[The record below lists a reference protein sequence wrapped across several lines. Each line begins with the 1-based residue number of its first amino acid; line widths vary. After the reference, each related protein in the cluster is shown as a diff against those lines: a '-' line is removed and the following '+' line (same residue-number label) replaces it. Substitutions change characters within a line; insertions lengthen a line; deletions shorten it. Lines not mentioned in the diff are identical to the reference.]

1 MAHFDCNS
9 TTNIWHLM
17 ESMVFTD
24 CEPLRA
30 MLNLRQ
36 DWSSRNE
43 MRGRRTWS
51 PCEIVRDSWF
61 LAETSNIVR
70 NMRGRKASLR
80 FNASNDTHSRKQR
93 RFIVLRTQR
102 YVSLV
107 EELLGDLLVKKSLY
121 DTFHPTS
128 LSTAI
133 FFYAAS
139 VIRSLYPLFHW
150 ISGKSQNLR
159 EPVWQHLQRSLLD
172 HLPLGP
178 RTLPSEPRHCSLLSA
193 LHHLLKADNL
203 RIEAGSDWSGASGME
218 IQKSLDSAQ
227 QQLACMLGQGG
238 KLLQHFTFPKAF
250 VFFHLLDRLDCHA
263 VAAIKSEM
271 LGKKYNMSTRTFWMH
286 VMPAA
291 HTESNHVRGKGFF
304 HCGGDRFIHREVAKS
319 RVDGGEFR
327 FVEVGASLGG
337 CSWTVLTSHPRSK
350 ALAIEAYKPA
360 ADAMR
365 RTALEN
371 GLADRLMVFESFVSS
386 NSTCP
391 GRIRVFERH
400 EFVDKDEVQRLT
412 LTDLTGVLEYK
423 CKTAALSSI
432 LQSWSNATVDL
443 LRIHVDGFE
452 MDVLRSLEKSW
463 PKIQSLSLALWASR
477 HFPRDYDP
485 AAISQLLRDFGCDIE
500 LHFMV
505 SPLDGR
511 AYSLEALRNEAVIHA
526 LQRSEIRTPQTMTL
540 LAFCGNKRCGRGF
553 VNFFLT
559 SLDRTWEDCTVWVE
573 RGVPN
578 ESKADILFHNWRNET
593 EFKFKALIYLF
604 SWFDTSIRN
613 ISYTVKGSLAAKL
626 ARYGCSKLETVTTVA
641 KVVVERWAVASSS
654 N

>member
-291 HTESNHVRGKGFF
+291 HTE
-304 HCGGDRFIHREVAKS
+304 
-319 RVDGGEFR
+319 
-327 FVEVGASLGG
+327 
-337 CSWTVLTSHPRSK
+337 
-350 ALAIEAYKPA
+350 
-360 ADAMR
+360 
-365 RTALEN
+365 
-371 GLADRLMVFESFVSS
+371 
-386 NSTCP
+386 
-391 GRIRVFERH
+391 
-400 EFVDKDEVQRLT
+400 
-412 LTDLTGVLEYK
+412 
-423 CKTAALSSI
+423 
-432 LQSWSNATVDL
+432 
-443 LRIHVDGFE
+443 
-452 MDVLRSLEKSW
+452 
-463 PKIQSLSLALWASR
+463 IQS
-477 HFPRDYDP
+477 
-485 AAISQLLRDFGCDIE
+485 C
-500 LHFMV
+500 
-505 SPLDGR
+505 
-511 AYSLEALRNEAVIHA
+511 
-526 LQRSEIRTPQTMTL
+526 
-540 LAFCGNKRCGRGF
+540 
-553 VNFFLT
+553 
-559 SLDRTWEDCTVWVE
+559 
-573 RGVPN
+573 
-578 ESKADILFHNWRNET
+578 
-593 EFKFKALIYLF
+593 
-604 SWFDTSIRN
+604 
-613 ISYTVKGSLAAKL
+613 
-626 ARYGCSKLETVTTVA
+626 
-641 KVVVERWAVASSS
+641 
-654 N
+654 